1 MTVLLTCAALLPAVV
16 LLIYIYI
23 KDRVE
28 KEPIGLLLTLFAL
41 GAVICLPAALIEE
54 IFSVVIDG
62 VFSTFAYDIGG
73 SLYLMS
79 GTNKLYV
86 FVSNFIGVALV
97 EEGLKFLILI
107 LVTRKNKNFNSL
119 FDGIIYSVFV
129 SLGFA
134 ALENVLY
141 VLGNGFVNAVARAIS
156 AVPAHMFFAVIMGCF
171 YSYWHMFEKARTIEW
186 ELHRQGYIPPVKNR
200 FSGSRYLV
208 LSILLA
214 IAAHGFY
221 DYCCSMEE
229 TIYFIILIAF
239 LIFLYVVCFMNVRR
253 FSKRDTMDRP
263 WIVFQLVKKHPVL
276 ASYLVVNENGEFVF
290 KVRDT
295 AVSTFQSAASMSP
308 GTFQSGPSQ
317 STSQYQDFDDR
328 PKP

>member
-134 ALENVLY
+134 HWKTCCMCLE
-141 VLGNGFVNAVARAIS
+141 
-156 AVPAHMFFAVIMGCF
+156 
-171 YSYWHMFEKARTIEW
+171 T
-186 ELHRQGYIPPVKNR
+186 
-200 FSGSRYLV
+200 
-208 LSILLA
+208 
-214 IAAHGFY
+214 
-221 DYCCSMEE
+221 
-229 TIYFIILIAF
+229 
-239 LIFLYVVCFMNVRR
+239 
-253 FSKRDTMDRP
+253 
-263 WIVFQLVKKHPVL
+263 
-276 ASYLVVNENGEFVF
+276 ASL
-290 KVRDT
+290 T
-295 AVSTFQSAASMSP
+295 P
-308 GTFQSGPSQ
+308 
-317 STSQYQDFDDR
+317 
-328 PKP
+328 

>member
-16 LLIYIYI
+16 LLIYIYV

-41 GAVICLPAALIEE
+41 GAAICLPAALIEE
-54 IFSVVIDG
+54 LFSTVIDG

-86 FVSNFIGVALV
+86 FASNFIGVALV
-97 EEGLKFLILI
+97 EEGLKFLILL

-119 FDGIIYSVFV
+119 FDGVIYSVFV

-141 VLGNGFVNAVARAIS
+141 VLEYGFVNAVARAIS

-186 ELHRQGYIPPVKNR
+186 ELHRQGYIPSVKNR
-200 FSGSRYLV
+200 FSGSHYLV

-214 IAAHGFY
+214 VAAHGFY

-229 TIYFIILIAF
+229 SIYLVILIAF

-263 WIVFQLVKKHPVL
+263 WVIFQLVKKYPAL
-276 ASYLVVNENGEFVF
+276 ASYLTVNESGEFIF
-290 KVRDT
+290 KTLDT
-295 AVSTFQSAASMSP
+295 PVSTFQNTFAASP
-308 GTFQSGPSQ
+308 GTFQSGTP
-317 STSQYQDFDDR
+317 QYQDFDNR
-328 PKP
+328 PDM